1 MLPAGQAQNRPS
13 SGSTPSDFLQIE
25 DLILNLRVFDRLR
38 RMIKRDIEPLL
49 RHLAQQYPVVTVVGP
64 RQSGKTTLAKTVFS
78 EKPYVTLEDP
88 DIRRFAI
95 EDPRSFLAAYKTGAV
110 LDEIQRAPDLPSYL
124 QGMVDARGAPG
135 QFILTGSQQFELMT
149 QVSQSLAGRTALL
162 RLLPLTLAE
171 VASVRTIDPQD
182 PLALPTCL
190 LNGFYPRVH
199 NLKLQPSQAMGDYFA
214 TYVERDLRQLAAVQ
228 DLRLFER
235 FVRLCAGRIG
245 QLINLSSLANDAG
258 ISQPTARSWLDLLQ
272 TSFIVHVLPPW
283 FVNSSKRLIK
293 SPKLYFCDTAL
304 ACWLLGLRT
313 PEQVQRDPLWGGLFE
328 NFIVM
333 EALKDRFNQGENSP
347 LYFYRDAEGNEVDLL
362 MPAGRQ
368 LHAIEIKAGA
378 TVNPDYFKGL
388 KRFDAHHPRMLS
400 SGCVVFGGDVSQPRS
415 PWPVHSWL
423 TLAGA
428 YRRLG

>member
-1 MLPAGQAQNRPS
+1 M
-13 SGSTPSDFLQIE
+13 I
-25 DLILNLRVFDRLR
+25 R
-38 RMIKRDIEPLL
+38 RNIEPLF
-49 RHLAQQYPVVTVVGP
+49 RQLAGQYPIVTLVGP
-64 RQSGKTTLAKTVFS
+64 RQSGKTTLARMVFPD
-78 EKPYVTLEDP
+78 KPYVTLEDP
-88 DIRRFAI
+88 DMRRFAM
-95 EDPRSFLAAYKTGAV
+95 EDPRSFLASCKEGAV
-110 LDEIQRAPDLPSYL
+110 LDEIQRAPELPSYL
-124 QGMVDARGAPG
+124 QSMVDANAAPG
-135 QFILTGSQQFELMT
+135 RFILTGSQQFELMT

-171 VASVRTIDPQD
+171 VALMRPIDPQD

-199 NLKLQPSQAMGDYFA
+199 DQSLPPSQAMGDYFS

-235 FVRLCAGRIG
+235 FVRLCAGRTG
-245 QLINLSSLANDAG
+245 QLLNLSSLANDAG
-258 ISQPTARSWLDLLQ
+258 ISQPTARAWLDLLQ
-272 TSFIVHVLPPW
+272 ASFVVHLLPPW
-283 FVNSSKRLIK
+283 FVNTGKRLIK
-293 SPKLYFCDTAL
+293 SPKLYFVDTGL

-313 PEQVQRDPLWGGLFE
+313 PEQVQRDPLWGALFE
-328 NFIVM
+328 NFVVM

-362 MPAGRQ
+362 MPVGRQ

-388 KRFDAHHPRMLS
+388 KRFDAHHPHTLLS
-400 SGCVVFGGDVSQPRS
+400 GGVVFGGERSQARS

-423 TLAGA
+423 TLAVRGV
-428 YRRLG
+428 